1 MATFPLFTE
10 YFPQPAGTPT
20 PVRGSH
26 YGGAVTNYDDPDS
39 HPEDNLALP
48 WCIDPA
54 ASWWD
59 YRCSVE
65 IQMDPG
71 SALHKPLPQVSATWD
86 TLGVVDITDPAFAA
100 GTNGVNLNSN
110 SSAVDIIQRMATST
124 YRFILRGNGLRA
136 GYQIPV
142 PNLIKVGL
150 ALAVPTNPQIA
161 NPEIV
166 GNLLGG
172 IPLWFNQWE
181 LHYIV
186 ASSPKITVLSQQ
198 PIPPN
203 PAAAIGPNAVL
214 PASVKVPRMPADTR
228 AVQTQTAQNRP
239 IPQLGMFTTR

>member
-1 MATFPLFTE
+1 MAVFPLKTE
-10 YFPQPAGTPT
+10 SFPQPGGTT
-20 PVRGSH
+20 PL
-26 YGGAVTNYDDPDS
+26 GGTRNGGHVTDVDDPND
-39 HPEDNLALP
+39 HPEDDLSLP
-48 WCIDPA
+48 WCINPVA
-54 ASWWD
+54 TWWD

-65 IQMDPG
+65 IQLDPG
-71 SALHKPLPQVSATWD
+71 SVLHKQLPQTNPSWD
-86 TLGVVDITDPAFAA
+86 TLGVVDITDAAFAA

-110 SSAVDIIQRMATST
+110 SAAVDIIQRMASST

-142 PNLIKVGL
+142 PSLVKVGTV
-150 ALAVPTNPQIA
+150 LAVPTSPMFA

-186 ASSPKITVLSQQ
+186 GSSPKITALSQQ

-203 PAAAIGPNAVL
+203 PAAAIGPNAPL
-214 PASVKVPRMPADTR
+214 PRDVKVPRMPADSR
-228 AVQTQTAQNRP
+228 AVQVAPAFQGRLGVFVGRP
-239 IPQLGMFTTR
+239 E